1 MGHHGH
7 CKKPAGRNDASA
19 NWMRW
24 LKKYFQAR
32 SPSKMRPGVRL
43 EARWFGQPEL
53 ASFFCVRVAA
63 VPSTWLGCL

>member
-7 CKKPAGRNDASA
+7 CEEKAGRNDASA

-43 EARWFGQPEL
+43 VMPWLLVVWPGEKKR
-53 ASFFCVRVAA
+53 VRR
-63 VPSTWLGCL
+63 L